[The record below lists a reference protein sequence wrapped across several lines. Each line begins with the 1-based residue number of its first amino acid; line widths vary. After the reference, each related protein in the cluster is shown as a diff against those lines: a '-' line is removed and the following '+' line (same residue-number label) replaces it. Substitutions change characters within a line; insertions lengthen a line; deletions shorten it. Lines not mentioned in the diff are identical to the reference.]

1 MLNKILSNNPG
12 EKIVVLFLHIKI
24 LNKKEITSKTK
35 WGFFVKMYDLSLD
48 YIQKE
53 SGRSRG
59 WKYKYKINVPKCNEK
74 NNLGENGS
82 AHQKVT
88 HQVNQV
94 PGFPI
99 KTRMPSNNKL
109 EHNFTSYRKYFSF

>member
-1 MLNKILSNNPG
+1 
-12 EKIVVLFLHIKI
+12 
-24 LNKKEITSKTK
+24 
-35 WGFFVKMYDLSLD
+35 MYDLSLD

-59 WKYKYKINVPKCNEK
+59 WKYKYKVNVPKCNEK